1 MAGFFIAFE
10 GPNGVGKST
19 QLRRLAVTLRQ
30 QGWGTIV
37 TREPGGTPVGEA
49 IRDVL
54 LNPGLEIDP
63 LPEFLLYLASRAQ
76 HVRRVILPALEAG
89 QVVLTDRFAGASIAY
104 QGHGRGLNLE
114 FVEGLNRRVTG
125 GLTPDLT
132 LLLNLDPAVGLAR
145 VGDLRRNEDRLKR
158 ADLAFHQRARDGFLA
173 VAAGDPSWVVLDAL
187 LPEEELALVIWETV
201 REKMGS

>member
-54 LNPGLEIDP
+54 LNPDLEIDP

-76 HVRRVILPALEAG
+76 HVRKVILPALEAG

>member
-1 MAGFFIAFE
+1 MAGIFIAFE
-10 GPNGVGKST
+10 GPNGAGKST

-30 QGWGTIV
+30 QGWGTIA

-54 LNPGLEIDP
+54 LNPDLDIDP
-63 LPEFLLYLASRAQ
+63 LPEFLLYSASRAQ
-76 HVRRVILPALEAG
+76 HVRKVILPALEAG

-104 QGHGRGLNLE
+104 QGHGRGLNPE
-114 FVEGLNRRVTG
+114 FIEGLNRRVTG

-145 VGDLRRNEDRLKR
+145 VGDLRRSEDRLKR
-158 ADLAFHQRARDGFLA
+158 GDLAFHQRARDGFLA
-173 VAAGDPSWVVLDAL
+173 VAASDPSWVVLDAL

-201 REKMGS
+201 REKMRL

>member
-10 GPNGVGKST
+10 GPDGAGKST

-54 LNPGLEIDP
+54 LNPDLEIDP
-63 LPEFLLYLASRAQ
+63 LPESLLYLASRAQ
-76 HVRRVILPALEAG
+76 HVRKVILPALEAG
-89 QVVLTDRFAGASIAY
+89 QVVLTGRFAGASIAY

-114 FVEGLNRRVTG
+114 FVEALNRRVTG

-145 VGDLRRNEDRLKR
+145 VGDLRRNEDRLER

-173 VAAGDPSWVVLDAL
+173 VAASDPSWVVLDAL
-187 LPEEELALVIWETV
+187 LPEEELALIIWETV
-201 REKMGS
+201 REKMSS